1 MGLRLQSVTPRQG
14 WLWFRDG
21 LRLFARRPL
30 ALTLLFMA
38 SMLGIMVALSIP
50 VVGAVLGFALFPL
63 LTLGFMIA
71 SRSVLRDGPVHPG
84 QLFDGFR
91 GAPARRR
98 ALLLLCAIY
107 AIGSVA
113 ILELSHWF
121 DAGAFE
127 RFQVALGHGDPAHPE
142 LQAALDDPRLLP
154 GLVLRATL
162 ATLISIPFWH
172 APALVHWGNQ
182 GVRQALFSS
191 TLALW
196 RAKGAFAVYSLA
208 WGLAVAASGAVAAL
222 ALDLLGLR
230 ALVGV
235 IGLPLGLFFS
245 TAFYASLWFTFADC
259 FGGTDLLVETDAQP

>member
-1 MGLRLQSVTPRQG
+1 MGIRLQIVTPNQG

-21 LRLFARRPL
+21 MRLFLRRPL
-30 ALTLLFMA
+30 ALTLLFMV
-38 SMLGIMVALSIP
+38 SMLGIMVVLSLP

-71 SRSVLRDGPVHPG
+71 SRSVLHDGPVHPG
-84 QLFDGFR
+84 QLLDGFR
-91 GAPARRR
+91 GDPGRRKS
-98 ALLLLCAIY
+98 LLWLCAIY
-107 AIGSVA
+107 SIGSVA
-113 ILELSHWF
+113 ILELSHWI

-127 RFQVALGHGDPAHPE
+127 RFQVALTHGDPAHPE
-142 LQAALDDPRLLP
+142 LQAALDDPRLLQ
-154 GLVLRATL
+154 GLLLRTTL

-196 RAKGAFAVYSLA
+196 RAKGAFAVYSLVWVA
-208 WGLAVAASGAVAAL
+208 AVAVSGALAAL

-259 FGGTDLLVETDAQP
+259 FGGADSLVETD